1 MSPRGPLIVID
12 FRKGG
17 RAEVIPPEDVEKQ
30 DRLLREASEFV
41 RRLNPTVSGS
51 APPPPDYDE

>member
-1 MSPRGPLIVID
+1 MSSRGPLIVID

-17 RAEVIPPEDVEKQ
+17 RVEVIPPEDVERQ

-41 RRLNPTVSGS
+41 RRLNPKTTGS
-51 APPPPDYDE
+51 APPPPDYD